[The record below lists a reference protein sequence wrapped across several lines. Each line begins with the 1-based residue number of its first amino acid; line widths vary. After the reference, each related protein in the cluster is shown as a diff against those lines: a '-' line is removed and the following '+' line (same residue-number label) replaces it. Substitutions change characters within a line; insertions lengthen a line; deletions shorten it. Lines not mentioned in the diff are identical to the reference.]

1 MVSNA
6 ALAWLGMQ
14 VNLLQEKKAKKAVS
28 ARAAVPTTAAATAK
42 TAAAGPV
49 QQPGSLVGTSRIA
62 NRKLWSA

>member
-1 MVSNA
+1 
-6 ALAWLGMQ
+6 MQ